1 MADMTIEK
9 DRLSRP
15 EIRDPQGRAGSA
27 DTPPGGEAPPRFAR
41 GFLLDREVEAAA
53 DAARARVLAEIDR
66 LNLVPHVAA
75 LELHGYTILSP
86 EETGAAA
93 LLAPLMA
100 AILRISEARIGVPV
114 DVVTGD
120 THRHFH
126 LPTGQVQWEPS
137 LLLKDPVFEQAL
149 MNPPALALVT
159 YLLGESCIVSHLSSM
174 VKGPGD
180 DYLPLHT
187 DQNQSGAIP
196 PAPPYAQ
203 VANATWALT
212 DYTRDNGGIC
222 FVPGSHRYCRQPTYA
237 EATDLNLFHPLEVQ
251 AGSIIIWHGN
261 TWHGAFPR
269 RSPGVRVSL
278 VEYFSRGFLRPSED
292 LGPLISPEALARNPP
307 RFGVLTGA
315 SKPLKDFN
323 SPVARASRVGLF
335 V

>member
-1 MADMTIEK
+1 MADGTIEK
-9 DRLSRP
+9 GRL
-15 EIRDPQGRAGSA
+15 AA
-27 DTPPGGEAPPRFAR
+27 DTSRGGEAPAKFAR
-41 GFLLDREVEAAA
+41 GFLLDREVEEAAE
-53 DAARARVLAEIDR
+53 AARARVLAEIDR

-75 LELHGYTILSP
+75 LEMDGYTVLSP

-93 LLAPLMA
+93 LLEPLMA
-100 AILRISEARIGVPV
+100 AILRISEARLGVPV

-120 THRHFH
+120 THRRFH
-126 LPTGQVQWEPS
+126 LPTGQVQWETS
-137 LLLKDPVFEQAL
+137 LLLKDPVFERAL

-159 YLLGESCIVSHLSSM
+159 YLLGESCIISHLSSM

-212 DYTRDNGGIC
+212 DYSRDNGGIC
-222 FVPGSHRYCRQPTYA
+222 FVPGSHRYCRQPTHA
-237 EATDLNLFHPLEVQ
+237 EATDLSLFHPLEVR
-251 AGSIIIWHGN
+251 AGSIIVWHGN

-269 RSPGVRVSL
+269 CNPGVRVSL
-278 VEYFSRGFLRPSED
+278 VEYFSRSFLRPTED
-292 LGPLISPEALARNPP
+292 LGAQISPEALARNPP
-307 RFGVLTGA
+307 RFAVLTGA
-315 SKPLKDFN
+315 AKPMKDFN
-323 SPVARASRVGLF
+323 SPLMRASRVGLF

>member
-9 DRLSRP
+9 DRLSR
-15 EIRDPQGRAGSA
+15 RGMGDP
-27 DTPPGGEAPPRFAR
+27 DTPARFAR
-41 GFLLDREVEAAA
+41 GFLLDREVEDVA
-53 DAARARVLAEIDR
+53 DAARTRVLAEIDR

-86 EETGAAA
+86 QETGAAA

-100 AILRISEARIGVPV
+100 AILRISETRTGVPV

-149 MNPPALALVT
+149 MNPPALALIT

-237 EATDLNLFHPLEVQ
+237 EATDLSLFHPLEVQ

-269 RSPGVRVSL
+269 RVPGVRVSL
-278 VEYFSRGFLRPSED
+278 VEYFSRSYLRPSED

-307 RFGVLTGA
+307 RFAVLAGA
-315 SKPLKDFN
+315 AKHLKDFN
-323 SPVARASRVGLF
+323 SPLTRASRVGLF